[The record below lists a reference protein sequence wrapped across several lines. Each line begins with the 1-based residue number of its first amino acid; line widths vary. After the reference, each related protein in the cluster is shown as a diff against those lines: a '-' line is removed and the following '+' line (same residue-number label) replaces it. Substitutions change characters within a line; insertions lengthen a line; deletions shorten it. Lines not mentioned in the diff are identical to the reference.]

1 MESQEN
7 EEFVTF
13 PISNVH
19 DGIQQNIISHEEIC
33 EPVEECVLEG
43 DLAEV
48 TVTDVNSSITETH
61 IGVKI
66 LNDVRSEEEDDNSVI
81 YPVYIKEE
89 HQYTS
94 GDDESMAVEALRQLG
109 GMYPCF
115 DDKKITCPN
124 CTNLFTQSEFT
135 KHHASCISVK
145 FTCSICGE
153 KFERKID
160 LTNHTVCHQVGRP
173 HACRTCGNL
182 FKSKS
187 LLQTHVTEVHQA
199 ERPHKCSVCGADFQ
213 RPSSLSN
220 HMKIH
225 TYVAGRAI
233 MQSQGNN
240 ITQNA
245 ETFRKWADN
254 NIDETQGVSVPSSS
268 VQIIENYDVSQ
279 VQWSVPAYNF
289 HNEQTGA
296 TSIGSQEKM
305 DLQVIIRRYHLYS

>member
-1 MESQEN
+1 MESHEN
-7 EEFVTF
+7 EEFDSF
-13 PISNVH
+13 PLSTVH
-19 DGIQQNIISHEEIC
+19 DGIQQNMISHEEIC
-33 EPVEECVLEG
+33 EPVEDCVLED

-48 TVTDVNSSITETH
+48 SVGDVTSSITEAH
-61 IGVKI
+61 VAVKI
-66 LNDVRSEEEDDNSVI
+66 LSDGRSDEDDDHTVM

-115 DDKKITCPN
+115 DDKKINCPN
-124 CTNLFTQSEFT
+124 CALLFTQSEFAN
-135 KHHASCISVK
+135 HHATCPPEK
-145 FTCSICGE
+145 FTCSTCGE
-153 KFERKID
+153 KFEKKID
-160 LTNHTVCHQVGRP
+160 LVNHTVCHQVDRP

-187 LLQTHVTEVHQA
+187 LLQAHISDVHQV
-199 ERPHKCSVCGADFQ
+199 EKPHKCAICGAEFH

-233 MQSQGNN
+233 MQTQGNN
-240 ITQNA
+240 STQSA
-245 ETFRKWADN
+245 DSFRKWPEN
-254 NIDETQGVSVPSSS
+254 NINDAQNVSVASSS
-268 VQIIENYDVSQ
+268 VQIIQNYDVSQ

-289 HNEQTGA
+289 HGEEAAVN
-296 TSIGSQEKM
+296 SLGSQDKM
-305 DLQVIIRRYHLYS
+305 DTLQV